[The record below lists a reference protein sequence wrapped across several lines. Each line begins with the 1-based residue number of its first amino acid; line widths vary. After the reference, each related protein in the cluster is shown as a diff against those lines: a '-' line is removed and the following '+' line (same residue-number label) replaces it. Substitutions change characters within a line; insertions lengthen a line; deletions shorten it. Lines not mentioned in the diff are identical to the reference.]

1 MPVLG
6 LVTIGSLIIS
16 VDQIKETI
24 MKIIIFWTALISV
37 VTLFIGACAKRDD
50 TTITATAVTCDM
62 TASGSITVGSATV
75 SSSYLMKTY
84 PPVDPETG
92 CMDMTGMSTEGLPTG
107 TQSIKQERIITS
119 STSFVDYVGYFS
131 DTACTTGISYMY
143 NKSSSLS
150 VVSQVTGLD
159 TSQGAPSSGYRVTY
173 KSDCTTAKGETDA
186 GTEKLN
192 FRFSNTGVYLTTGTE
207 KTFSTA
213 TNTTTYSIWGTADN
227 GTHNFFYS
235 ADDSQT
241 DYPSDWDS
249 SNDMTYVK

>member
-37 VTLFIGACAKRDD
+37 AALFIGACAKRDD
-50 TTITATAVTCDM
+50 TVITATAVTCST
-62 TASGSITVGSATV
+62 TASGSITVGNDTV
-75 SSSYLMKTY
+75 SSSYLMY
-84 PPVDPETG
+84 TG
-92 CMDMTGMSTEGLPTG
+92 PSNAPGCIAMTNAAFPTG
-107 TQSIKQERIITS
+107 TQSIKQQRIITS
-119 STSFVDYVGYFS
+119 STSFVDYMGYFS
-131 DTACTTGISYMY
+131 DTACATVISYQY
-143 NKSSSLS
+143 QKYSSLS
-150 VVSQVTGLD
+150 VGDQVSGLS
-159 TSQGAPSSGYRVTY
+159 TSGGRPSSAYKVTY
-173 KSDCTTAKGETDA
+173 KSDCATAKGETDA

-241 DYPSDWDS
+241 DYPSDWDNN
-249 SNDMTYVK
+249 NDTTYVK

>member
-1 MPVLG
+1 
-6 LVTIGSLIIS
+6 
-16 VDQIKETI
+16 
-24 MKIIIFWTALISV
+24 MKKIIFWTALISV

-50 TTITATAVTCDM
+50 TTITATEVTCST
-62 TASGSITVGSATV
+62 TASGSITVGSDTV
-75 SSSYLMKTY
+75 SSSYLMY
-84 PPVDPETG
+84 TG
-92 CMDMTGMSTEGLPTG
+92 PSNAPGCIAMTNVAFPTG
-107 TQSIKQERIITS
+107 TQSLSQQRIITS

-143 NKSSSLS
+143 NKYSSLS
-150 VVSQVTGLD
+150 VGDQVTGLD

-192 FRFSNTGVYLTTGTE
+192 FRFSNTGVYMTTGTE
-207 KTFSTA
+207 QTFSTA

-227 GTHNFFYS
+227 GTSLFFYS

-241 DYPSDWDS
+241 DYPSDWDNN
-249 SNDMTYVK
+249 NDTTYVK

>member
-1 MPVLG
+1 MYTGPSNAPG
-6 LVTIGSLIIS
+6 C
-16 VDQIKETI
+16 
-24 MKIIIFWTALISV
+24 FA
-37 VTLFIGACAKRDD
+37 
-50 TTITATAVTCDM
+50 M
-62 TASGSITVGSATV
+62 TNAAF
-75 SSSYLMKTY
+75 
-84 PPVDPETG
+84 
-92 CMDMTGMSTEGLPTG
+92 PTG
-107 TQSIKQERIITS
+107 TQSINQQRIITS

-159 TSQGAPSSGYRVTY
+159 TSQGAPSRGYRVTY

-207 KTFSTA
+207 QTFSTA

-227 GTHNFFYS
+227 GTALFFYS

-241 DYPSDWDS
+241 DYPSDWDNN
-249 SNDMTYVK
+249 NDTTYVK

>member
-1 MPVLG
+1 
-6 LVTIGSLIIS
+6 
-16 VDQIKETI
+16 
-24 MKIIIFWTALISV
+24 MKKIIFWTALISV

-50 TTITATAVTCDM
+50 TTITATAVTCST
-62 TASGSITVGSATV
+62 TASGSITVGSDTV
-75 SSSYLMKTY
+75 SSSYLMF
-84 PPVDPETG
+84 TG
-92 CMDMTGMSTEGLPTG
+92 PSNAPGCIALTNAGFPTG
-107 TQSIKQERIITS
+107 TQSLSQQRIITS

-150 VVSQVTGLD
+150 VGDNVTGLD

-192 FRFSNTGVYLTTGTE
+192 FRYSNTGVYLTTGTE

-241 DYPSDWDS
+241 DYPSDWDNN
-249 SNDMTYVK
+249 NDTTYIK

>member
-1 MPVLG
+1 LSVLG

-24 MKIIIFWTALISV
+24 MKKIIFWTALISV
-37 VTLFIGACAKRDD
+37 VAFFIGACAKRDD
-50 TTITATAVTCDM
+50 TAITATTVTCST
-62 TASGSITVGSATV
+62 TASGSITVGNDTV
-75 SSSYLMKTY
+75 SSSYLMY
-84 PPVDPETG
+84 TG
-92 CMDMTGMSTEGLPTG
+92 PSNAPGCIAMTNAAFPTG
-107 TQSIKQERIITS
+107 TQSLSQQRIITS

-192 FRFSNTGVYLTTGTE
+192 FRYSNTGVYLTTGTE

-241 DYPSDWDS
+241 DYPSDWDNN
-249 SNDMTYVK
+249 NDTTYVK

>member
-1 MPVLG
+1 
-6 LVTIGSLIIS
+6 
-16 VDQIKETI
+16 

-50 TTITATAVTCDM
+50 TTFTATAVTCDM
-62 TASGSITVGSATV
+62 TASGSITVGSDTV
-75 SSSYLMKTY
+75 SSSYLMYTG
-84 PPVDPETG
+84 PSNAVTG
-92 CMDMTGMSTEGLPTG
+92 CIAQTSSGFPTG
-107 TQSIKQERIITS
+107 TQSIKQQRIITS
-119 STSFVDYVGYFS
+119 STSFVDYMGYFS
-131 DTACTTGISYMY
+131 DTECTTGIAYQY
-143 NKSSSLS
+143 QKNSSLS
-150 VVSQVTGLD
+150 VGDQVTGLD
-159 TSQGAPSSGYRVTY
+159 TSFGAPSSAYRVTY
-173 KSDCTTAKGETDA
+173 KSDCATAKGETDA

-241 DYPSDWDS
+241 DYPSDWDNN
-249 SNDMTYVK
+249 NDTTYVK